1 LTTPPDLVPGTRD
14 RRRREPT
21 SVLFACTLN
30 RVRSPMAEAL
40 AKRVVGTRVFID
52 SVGVRPEAQ
61 SGEDEVDPFLA
72 EVLDEIG
79 LDPVR
84 HKPKSFDQ
92 LEDASFD
99 LVISLSPE
107 AHHQAMELTRT
118 MDCEVEY
125 WPMPD
130 PTAVEG
136 TRDMRLD
143 AYRQLRDMLM
153 KRIHERLAP
162 KPLGSL

>member
-1 LTTPPDLVPGTRD
+1 
-14 RRRREPT
+14 
-21 SVLFACTLN
+21 
-30 RVRSPMAEAL
+30 MAEAL

-52 SVGVRPEAQ
+52 SVGVRPED
-61 SGEDEVDPFLA
+61 DETDPFLT

-79 LDPVR
+79 LDPGR
-84 HKPKSFDQ
+84 HKPKSFEQ

-107 AHHQAMELTRT
+107 AHHKAMELTRT
-118 MDCEVEY
+118 MDCDVEY

-136 TRDMRLD
+136 SREARLN
-143 AYRQLRDMLM
+143 AYRQLRDMLSE
-153 KRIHERLAP
+153 RIRARLAAQ
-162 KPLGSL
+162 PLGNL